1 MRCTYTALIAK
12 SLLPAWLPTPSQIPA
27 VHSSWPDTP
36 WGPYRSRS
44 CSDITSMS
52 QKLRR
57 PSLFVGVT
65 GSPELG
71 EGAEVKCRGG
81 GQLLPG
87 PPLARARPLV
97 SDMVL
102 LRPPGE
108 TKQIRLCRASPCKA
122 AVCLTRAWLERRE
135 RAISNIQ
142 QSGFSLREQTDT

>member
-1 MRCTYTALIAK
+1 
-12 SLLPAWLPTPSQIPA
+12 
-27 VHSSWPDTP
+27 
-36 WGPYRSRS
+36 
-44 CSDITSMS
+44 MS

-108 TKQIRLCRASPCKA
+108 TKQIRLCRASRCKA
-122 AVCLTRAWLERRE
+122 AGYPIV
-135 RAISNIQ
+135 SG
-142 QSGFSLREQTDT
+142 QSLAGEKGKSHQ

>member
-1 MRCTYTALIAK
+1 MHIHSPVSALISK
-12 SLLPAWLPTPSQIPA
+12 SLLQAWLPIPSQIST
-27 VHSSWPDTP
+27 VHSSDTMRP
-36 WGPYRSRS
+36 
-44 CSDITSMS
+44 CSFSNVTSMS

-102 LRPPGE
+102 LRPPAE
-108 TKQIRLCRASPCKA
+108 TKQIKLCRVSPCKA
-122 AVCLTRAWLERRE
+122 AGYPIV
-135 RAISNIQ
+135 SG
-142 QSGFSLREQTDT
+142 QSMAGEKEKSHE